1 MSPLK
6 QSANAGDNA
15 WTDPTL
21 VLRHQRKEFS
31 KAASCGQSRRS
42 QRTVAS
48 YDRAVLKDLRVVGL
62 DRAVAA
68 PLCTRIL
75 ADWGADVVK
84 IEQPPGGDFSR
95 GWDTY
100 VDGQSSYFV
109 LLNRGKRSLAIDLK
123 RETGRE
129 AFHRLLDRSDVFIHN
144 TTRRALAGLGLEPE
158 ALLARHPTLIVCSIW
173 GYGADGPNASLKAYD
188 MLIQGETGLEATT
201 GPADQPSRLGVPV
214 ADIGAGLYAALSI
227 LAAVHARS
235 IDGRG
240 RAVEVSLFETMIDW
254 MAQPLAQWMNAGVPF
269 KRNGLSHHLL
279 VPYSAFATRDRV
291 LVNIT
296 CQQDSEWRS
305 LCVQLE
311 MPELAG
317 DPRYATFQLR
327 RDARDEVERLVGDA
341 VARLDAS
348 ELEGRLD
355 AGAIAHGRVRTVE
368 EMPDHPQLRAAGLVD
383 DTPFGKLVGPFL
395 SETVEHRRPPRLG
408 EHGPEILAELGYPKA
423 EIAALVS
430 GGVIVP

>member
-1 MSPLK
+1 MLS
-6 QSANAGDNA
+6 
-15 WTDPTL
+15 
-21 VLRHQRKEFS
+21 
-31 KAASCGQSRRS
+31 
-42 QRTVAS
+42 
-48 YDRAVLKDLRVVGL
+48 DLRVVGL

-95 GWDTY
+95 RWDTY
-100 VDGQSSYFV
+100 VNGESSYFV

-123 RETGRE
+123 RPEGKE

-158 ALLARHPTLIVCSIW
+158 ALLERHPRLIVCSIW
-173 GYGADGPNASLKAYD
+173 GYGADGPNANLKAYD

-201 GPADQPSRLGVPV
+201 GQPDEPSRLGVPV

-235 IDGRG
+235 VDGRG

-254 MAQPLAQWMNAGVPF
+254 MAQPLAQWMNSGIPF
-269 KRNGLSHHLL
+269 KRNGLGHHLL
-279 VPYSAFATRDRV
+279 VPYSAFRTGDGV
-291 LVNIT
+291 LVNVT

-305 LCVQLE
+305 LCEQLG
-311 MPELAG
+311 MPEVAG
-317 DPRYATFQLR
+317 DPRFATFQLR
-327 RDARDEVERLVGDA
+327 RESRAEVERLVGEA
-341 VARLDAS
+341 IARLDAV
-348 ELEGRLD
+348 ELERRLD
-355 AGAIAHGRVRTVE
+355 LGAIAHGRVRTVE
-368 EMPDHPQLRAAGLVD
+368 EMPDHPQLQAAGLID
-383 DTPFGKLVGPFL
+383 ETPFGKLVGPFL
-395 SETVEHRRPPRLG
+395 SETVDHRPPPRLG
-408 EHGPEILAELGYPKA
+408 EHGPAILAELGYTP
-423 EIAALVS
+423 EEVAALVS